1 MDTSSHDIRALFLQL
16 GLPNR
21 AEEIEAFIDRHR
33 SLDLGIPLDQAP
45 FWTPAQAAFLRE
57 AISQDSEWCGA
68 VDVLDTRL
76 RK

>member
-1 MDTSSHDIRALFLQL
+1 MDTSSHDIHALFLQL
-16 GLPNR
+16 GLSNR
-21 AEEIEAFIDRHR
+21 TEDIEAFIERH
-33 SLDLGIPLDQAP
+33 SLTDSDTPLDQAP
-45 FWTPAQAAFLRE
+45 FWTPAQAHFLRE